1 MGKAKVKAKAKETGT
16 RLYGKIAVYNIGLFI
31 LLMVIT
37 AFVAYGLGFRGK
49 RHFHWQ
55 VLLLYIMAALVQ
67 LIVNYSL
74 FKKEIVKSRVLEKVI
89 VSLVIVIYLL
99 YYLVMK

>member
-1 MGKAKVKAKAKETGT
+1 MRKAKQSNT

-31 LLMVIT
+31 LLLVAT

-55 VLLLYIMAALVQ
+55 VLLLYIMAALIQ

-74 FKKEIVKSRVLEKVI
+74 FKKEIVKNKYLERI
-89 VSLVIVIYLL
+89 ILSLVILIYLL
-99 YYLVMK
+99 YYLINKG

>member
-1 MGKAKVKAKAKETGT
+1 MRKGKAKKPGT
-16 RLYGKIAVYNIGLFI
+16 RFYGKLALYNIGLF
-31 LLMVIT
+31 LLLLVIT

-67 LIVNYSL
+67 LIVNYTL
-74 FKKEIVKSRVLEKVI
+74 FKKEIVKNRPLEKII
-89 VSLVIVIYLL
+89 VSLVILIYLL
-99 YYLVMK
+99 YYVIMR